1 MPESFFIVSKE
12 YLELAVDE
20 VVTLARMY
28 DRFSKIKIVSN
39 LIIIQTTTPWERIA
53 RRATFVKTAGQLIR
67 KMSNVFFDEKNY
79 SLLFGAKSFMCKAIN
94 LSEKQIDVP
103 EIERSLGSM
112 VSTFCNAKVSLEDP
126 DMIIYLIFT
135 EDENF
140 FGFSTKM
147 EAPIRPKKAA
157 KYHHELD
164 WKLTRAMIN
173 LAKIGDDETVCD
185 PFCGTG
191 STLLEASAMG
201 IKAIGIDFDR
211 KMCQIAKR
219 NLKENGFDDTHVFN
233 ENYDY
238 MLQLKSGFDGIVTD
252 LPYGTASKVSEPPEK
267 LLQNF
272 ASKIPR
278 RAKYAIMCKKGLE
291 KNLGINPT
299 KKYEIYR
306 HKSLTRV
313 ILVK

>member
-12 YLELAVDE
+12 YPELAIDE
-20 VVTLARMY
+20 VVTLAKMY
-28 DRFSKIKIVSN
+28 DRFSKIKIISN
-39 LIIIQTTTPWERIA
+39 LIIVQTTTPWEKIA

-94 LSEKQIDVP
+94 ISEKPINIA
-103 EIERSLGSM
+103 EIERSLGNM
-112 VSTFCNAKVSLEDP
+112 VSTFCNAHVSLEDP
-126 DMIIYLIFT
+126 DMVIYLIFT
-135 EDENF
+135 NEENF
-140 FGFSTKM
+140 FGFSTRFVTPM
-147 EAPIRPKKAA
+147 RPKKTT
-157 KYHHELD
+157 KFHHELD
-164 WKLTRAMIN
+164 WKLTRVMIN
-173 LAKIGDDETVCD
+173 LAKIGDAETVCD

-191 STLLEASAMG
+191 STLLEANSMG
-201 IKAIGIDFDR
+201 IKSIGIDFDK
-211 KMCQIAKR
+211 KMCQIAKE
-219 NLKENGFDDTHVFN
+219 NLKANNFDDTHVFN

-238 MLQLKSGFDGIVTD
+238 MLQLKGSFDGVVTD

-272 ASKIPR
+272 SAKIPR

-291 KNLGINPT
+291 KNLKISPA